1 MIECMIVDK
10 LRVDSYPIVVKYYEL
25 DIAYCSSFFFRSSFI
40 SLINTRDDA
49 IDQIF
54 LISRQYIYNKISY
67 E

>member
-1 MIECMIVDK
+1 MIECMTVDK
-10 LRVDSYPIVVKYYEL
+10 LRVDSYPIVAKYYEL
-25 DIAYCSSFFFRSSFI
+25 DIAYIC
-40 SLINTRDDA
+40 LINTRDDA